1 MESPGQGYV
10 WQKAVKGWK
19 RNKWRKKG
27 WYKDGKLY
35 VPPEERTQGGE
46 EKENLKEESLIRKYI
61 LTLSPTG
68 RNSRGELTYNLD
80 DNWYLVLN
88 QQQKIFF
95 DEYTEH
101 YLTTRGYVK
110 KNSAWRERHIALA
123 RQAFAQSVSFYLSR
137 NLRAPAQPRRAVR
150 SASHAPVLNR
160 DDSGDGGGV
169 YPPAVKAYPS
179 AVMTSSGGR
188 ESKSGSSSVKG
199 EAAAAAAAAAAAF
212 AKQEQE
218 NPEEDWVHF
227 GLPYHR
233 AHGEVYDSLVAASQV
248 GHTKVGEQGVLKTP
262 ESTPKSRAA
271 SLTKQ
276 QEQRAALL
284 KKQAS
289 RKDKRKPPAPSTI
302 GGKRK
307 KYRKTKKRKS
317 RKHKKTKKRK
327 SRTTKRRKSRRKKSR
342 GKKRTRRR

>member
-80 DNWYLVLN
+80 DNWYLVLTP
-88 QQQKIFF
+88 QQKIFF

-160 DDSGDGGGV
+160 DGSGDGGGV

-188 ESKSGSSSVKG
+188 ESKSGSSSVKE
-199 EAAAAAAAAAAAF
+199 EAAAF
-212 AKQEQE
+212 TKQEQE

-227 GLPYHR
+227 GLPYR
-233 AHGEVYDSLVAASQV
+233 RVQGEEYDSRIPDSNV
-248 GHTKVGEQGVLKTP
+248 GHARVGEQGVLKTP
-262 ESTPKSRAA
+262 ESTPESRAA
-271 SLTKQ
+271 SLAKQ
-276 QEQRAALL
+276 EEQRAALL
-284 KKQAS
+284 EKQAI
-289 RKDKRKPPAPSTI
+289 RKDKRKPPAPPTI

-307 KYRKTKKRKS
+307 KYRKTKKRKT
-317 RKHKKTKKRK
+317 RKKRKTKKRK

>member
-80 DNWYLVLN
+80 DNWYLVLTP
-88 QQQKIFF
+88 QQKIFF

-123 RQAFAQSVSFYLSR
+123 RQAFAQSVSFYLSH

-150 SASHAPVLNR
+150 SASHAPALKR
-160 DDSGDGGGV
+160 DGSGDGGA

-179 AVMTSSGGR
+179 AVMTSSGR
-188 ESKSGSSSVKG
+188 ESKSGSSSVK
-199 EAAAAAAAAAAAF
+199 EEAAAF

-233 AHGEVYDSLVAASQV
+233 AQGEVYDSLVAKSQV

-262 ESTPKSRAA
+262 ESTSESRAA
-271 SLTKQ
+271 SLAKQ

-284 KKQAS
+284 KKQAR
-289 RKDKRKPPAPSTI
+289 RKDKRKPPAPPTI

-327 SRTTKRRKSRRKKSR
+327 LRTTKKRKSLRKSH
-342 GKKRTRRR
+342 GKKRTRKR